1 MKKNL
6 FILLT
11 FAFALGSACATE
23 TCAGLEAGAKAYN
36 EGDFER
42 AVDEWRS
49 CADSGINDADLF
61 YNLGNAYF
69 RSGKLGFSIFYYKK
83 ALRLRANDSDI
94 QHNLKYAQAMTR
106 DKVDEDS
113 EENPILNALFRRKP
127 HSERPFP
134 GAPRHFP
141 KDAALDYARHFLGHS
156 HCRRP
161 NKGQPA

>member
-113 EENPILNALFRRKP
+113 EENPILNALFQAHHAISLKTQLWIMLGI
-127 HSERPFP
+127 FW
-134 GAPRHFP
+134 AIAI
-141 KDAALDYARHFLGHS
+141 AAVLT
-156 HCRRP
+156 
-161 NKGQPA
+161 